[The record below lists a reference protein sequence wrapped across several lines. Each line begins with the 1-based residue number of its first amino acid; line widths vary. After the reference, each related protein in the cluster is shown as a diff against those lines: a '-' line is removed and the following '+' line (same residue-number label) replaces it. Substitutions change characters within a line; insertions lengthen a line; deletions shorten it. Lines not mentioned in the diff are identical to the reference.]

1 MIVKMSRVYIAVRR
15 ADRDKLLDRLGRMN
29 LLHFQPV
36 QPEEALPDDETL
48 QEITDIDRALAI
60 LSAVKPSG
68 KTSPHKPVD
77 SAREAIQIHAFIMDN
92 QNRLNEL
99 HRRLEGLKIWG
110 SVRLDQFEALREA
123 GIEVR
128 FYAIPRSQA
137 HEVRT
142 ELSEIISPLPG
153 KRVLT
158 AVIDRRG
165 SYDVPEGSEPVPLPD
180 QDRPS
185 ILAEAEK
192 VDKDLKRGYQRLSQ
206 LAALTGDLEAE
217 RDRLI
222 SRTAFVTARRSGLSM
237 EELFAVQGWLPEEK
251 AEDLTSRLSGEG
263 FPVAALSKPPT
274 PEDAPPTLIQYSR
287 WTGPIKSLFDMLGTL
302 PGYREIE
309 LSPFFML
316 ALPLFTAMLIGDAGY
331 GLLIS
336 LVGILFYKRLG
347 RAVGRPK
354 AQILVIFGLTT
365 LFWGILTANYFGVT
379 PSIIAKAGGF
389 VKPEEAGGKIDYDAL
404 LAGKGFCSHTTKIML
419 RAGLFWE
426 EDPKAAR
433 FLLMKLSL
441 IIGCLH
447 LILARLRRMI
457 ERAPDQR
464 ALAEAGWIIALAD
477 MLALIWY
484 LLFIGV
490 ERAPLFLWWIL
501 LAALLLSSW
510 FGGPGKG
517 VIKRILIGF
526 ASSLLPLLSTFSD
539 TMSYLRLFAVGLAS
553 YFIASAFNALGLQ
566 VAEAATWFTAVPI
579 LIFGHGLNIGL
590 AAIAVFAHA
599 VRLNMLEFSNN
610 AGVQWVG
617 YPYRPFNTGPVTN
630 SGEELS

>member
-1 MIVKMSRVYIAVRR
+1 
-15 ADRDKLLDRLGRMN
+15 
-29 LLHFQPV
+29 
-36 QPEEALPDDETL
+36 
-48 QEITDIDRALAI
+48 
-60 LSAVKPSG
+60 
-68 KTSPHKPVD
+68 
-77 SAREAIQIHAFIMDN
+77 
-92 QNRLNEL
+92 
-99 HRRLEGLKIWG
+99 
-110 SVRLDQFEALREA
+110 
-123 GIEVR
+123 
-128 FYAIPRSQA
+128 
-137 HEVRT
+137 
-142 ELSEIISPLPG
+142 
-153 KRVLT
+153 
-158 AVIDRRG
+158 
-165 SYDVPEGSEPVPLPD
+165 
-180 QDRPS
+180 
-185 ILAEAEK
+185 
-192 VDKDLKRGYQRLSQ
+192 
-206 LAALTGDLEAE
+206 
-217 RDRLI
+217 
-222 SRTAFVTARRSGLSM
+222 M

-347 RAVGRPK
+347 RVVGRPK

>member
-15 ADRDKLLDRLGRMN
+15 ADRNKLLDRLGRMN

-36 QPEEALPDDETL
+36 QPEEALPDEETL

-165 SYDVPEGSEPVPLPD
+165 SYDVPEGSEPVPLPA

-217 RDRLI
+217 RDRLV

-347 RAVGRPK
+347 RVVGRPK

-389 VKPEEAGGKIDYDAL
+389 VKPEVAGGKIDYDAL